1 MKLCYRV
8 QLKKPENHEIQI
20 FLVVLYQTCLHGS
33 VRLYCLR
40 NHLQTLFTSKY
51 ITSKLYFP
59 QTKFQFICQEN
70 R

>member
-8 QLKKPENHEIQI
+8 HLKRPENHEIQI
-20 FLVVLYQTCLHGS
+20 FLVVRYKTCLHS
-33 VRLYCLR
+33 SIRLYCLW
-40 NHLQTLFTSKY
+40 NHLQTLFTSNILPPKY
-51 ITSKLYFP
+51 ISP